1 MSEKRYLT
9 VNDVADRLQMSA
21 RTIYTQVAPKAK
33 KKFPIKPKRFGKL
46 LRWDV
51 RDVDAYLESL

>member
-9 VNDVADRLQMSA
+9 ADDLAEMLQISV
-21 RTIYTQVAPKAK
+21 RTIYTQVAPKSK
-33 KKFPIKPKRFGKL
+33 RKFPLKPKRFGKL

-51 RDVDAYLESL
+51 RDVNAYLENL